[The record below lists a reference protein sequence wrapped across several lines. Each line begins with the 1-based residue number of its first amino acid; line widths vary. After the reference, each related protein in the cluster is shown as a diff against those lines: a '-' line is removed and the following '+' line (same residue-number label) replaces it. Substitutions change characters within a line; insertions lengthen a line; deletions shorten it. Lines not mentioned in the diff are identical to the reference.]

1 VKRLINTYRYSEI
14 SCPNFQ
20 SSAGAKSRQEKQPD
34 VENSAAWDISGDVYG
49 NPLVG
54 GAMLRTWTLG
64 DNFAKGWNTTPRCT
78 GTVRHLL
85 EHLQVYLL
93 LSCIDLVSAQLVPC
107 MVAPLH
113 NPIVP
118 LRRAVVRFK
127 TRQYRPRCTPP
138 SDYRRSYICIA
149 RPSTLER
156 WSCPRVHLATT
167 PPQQLMS
174 AMVTPHQ
181 TIFPCMAA
189 SETPLL
195 HSPGVRTCSAISG
208 SMPHNAQRR

>member
-20 SSAGAKSRQEKQPD
+20 SSAAAKSRQEKQPD

-149 RPSTLER
+149 RPFDARKVEL
-156 WSCPRVHLATT
+156 
-167 PPQQLMS
+167 
-174 AMVTPHQ
+174 
-181 TIFPCMAA
+181 
-189 SETPLL
+189 
-195 HSPGVRTCSAISG
+195 SPGASRHDPTPTTHVSYGNTTSNDISLHGSVRNSTITFSWS
-208 SMPHNAQRR
+208 PHLLCHIRFHAP